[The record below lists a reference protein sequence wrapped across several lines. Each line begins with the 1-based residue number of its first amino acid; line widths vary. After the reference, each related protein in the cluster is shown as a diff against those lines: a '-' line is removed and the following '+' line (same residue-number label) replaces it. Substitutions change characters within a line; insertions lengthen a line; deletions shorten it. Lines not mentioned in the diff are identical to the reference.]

1 MDFLKTSDYA
11 ASLLDKVVQRVE
23 TVIVGKRKEIRLILM
38 AMLSG
43 GHILLEDVPGTG
55 KTKLIKTI
63 SSCLGA
69 SFGRIQFT
77 PDVMPSDVIGTSIF
91 KPITGDFEYRSGP
104 IMANIVLGDEINR
117 AAPRTQSA
125 LLEAME
131 EKNVTVDGATY
142 ALPRPFLLMATQNP
156 LQFEGTFRLPEAQLD
171 RFMIKLSL
179 GYPGLDEEVE
189 MMNRQEG
196 GIDVAIK
203 PVMLAEELVKM
214 QRETKNVLVDPMIKQ
229 YIARFAAHSR
239 THPQL
244 LLGISPR
251 GSIAWM
257 SAAQAAAYMNGRMY
271 AIPDDVK
278 EVAVPVLSHRV
289 RSRSEFSQDQAA
301 ESIIRSMLQEIPI
314 PVQPASAKRYV

>member
-1 MDFLKTSDYA
+1 MEFSKSSDYA
-11 ASLLDKVVQRVE
+11 AGLLERLVQRVE
-23 TVIVGKRKEIRLILM
+23 TVMVGKTQEIRLILI

-63 SSCLGA
+63 ASCLGA

-77 PDVMPSDVIGTSIF
+77 SDVMPSDVTGTSVF

-131 EKNVTVDGATY
+131 ERSVTVDGSTY
-142 ALPRPFLLMATQNP
+142 ALPKPFLLMATQNP

-171 RFMIKLSL
+171 RFMMRLSL
-179 GYPGLDEEVE
+179 GYPTVHEEVE
-189 MMNRQEG
+189 MMNRQG
-196 GIDVAIK
+196 SYGDAFIR

-214 QRETKNVLVDPMIKQ
+214 QREASAVFVDPVIKE
-229 YIARFAAHSR
+229 YIAGFAANSR
-239 THPQL
+239 IHPEL
-244 LLGISPR
+244 VLGISPR

-257 SAAQAAAYMNGRMY
+257 CAAQAAAYMNGRMY
-271 AIPDDVK
+271 VIPDDVK
-278 EVAVPVLSHRV
+278 EVAIPVLSHRI
-289 RSRSEFSQDQAA
+289 RSRADLSHPYNSESV
-301 ESIIRSMLQEIPI
+301 IRSLLQEMPV
-314 PVQPASAKRYV
+314 PVQPARARG